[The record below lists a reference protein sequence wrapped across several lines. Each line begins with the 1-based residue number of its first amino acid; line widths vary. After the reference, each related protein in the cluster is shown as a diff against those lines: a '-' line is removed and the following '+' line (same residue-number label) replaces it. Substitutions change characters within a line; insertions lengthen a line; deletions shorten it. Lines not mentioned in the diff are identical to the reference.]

1 MKIYFWFNL
10 LFTLTAFSQEINH
23 SSLLIPEELKENANS
38 VVRSQHIEMNIL
50 SQELMTIKK
59 AKIITVLNAKGNNN
73 IDAEEY
79 YDNSTKIK
87 NIEAVIF
94 DAFGKEIKK
103 IKRKDFIDQSVA
115 DGFSIYR
122 DNRKLF
128 LEYTPTGYP
137 FTIMYTSEIETSNTA
152 FIPSWFPIDDYYE
165 SVQNSEVKINFVAD
179 LGFKFKERNFKDDK
193 IKSNSNETQL
203 TYSVQNLKAI
213 KYEELAPTFINNN
226 PYVLFGLDKFQLEG
240 LYGSA
245 KTWEEFGVWV
255 YTNLLKETEAISEA
269 TIQKVKLLVGDEKD
283 PIEKAKIIYKYLQER
298 SRYVSIQLGIGGWKP
313 MLATDVDRLGYGDC
327 KALTNYTR
335 VLLKQVGVESYY
347 TLIYAGNDKKSI
359 DKDFVSM
366 QGNHAILSI
375 PTQNGYTS
383 LECTSQTSPFGFNGN
398 FTDDRLAVMIKPNG
412 AELIKTT
419 DYNNAKSKQVL
430 TGNCSIDQNGN
441 LNASIKYVSTGVQ
454 YDQKYELE
462 NKSQLEKESH
472 YKESL
477 SWLNGIQLQVV
488 KITNDKNNIKL
499 SEELNLVIPKYV
511 GIGNEIMVPV
521 NIFNK
526 TSFTPQRYKVR
537 MHSFEISTGFLDED
551 EIELELPSGYQI
563 ASKPND
569 ITLND
574 KFGSFEMKLE
584 VISPTKIKYK
594 RMYLLNKGSYPKEEY
609 DAFRAFTEQVV
620 KLDNSKILIRKQPT
634 N

>member
-1 MKIYFWFNL
+1 MKLFFWCHLIFS
-10 LFTLTAFSQEINH
+10 LTAFSQELNH
-23 SSLLIPEELKENANS
+23 SVLLIPDELKENANS
-38 VVRSQHIEMNIL
+38 VVRSQTIEMNIL

-59 AKIITVLNAKGNNN
+59 TKIITVLNAKGFYNV
-73 IDAEEY
+73 DAEEY

-94 DAFGKEIKK
+94 DSFGKEVKK
-103 IKRKDFIDQSVA
+103 IKRKDFMDQSVA

-128 LEYTPTGYP
+128 LEYTPTAYP
-137 FTIMYTSEIETSNTA
+137 FTVFFTSEIETSNTA
-152 FIPSWFPIDDYYE
+152 FIPTWFPLDDYYE
-165 SVQNSEVKINFVAD
+165 SVQNSEVKINFVAN

-193 IKSNSNETQL
+193 IIRNSNESQI
-203 TYSVQNLKAI
+203 TYTVQNLKAL
-213 KYEELAPTFINNN
+213 KFEELAPTFINNN
-226 PYVLFGLDKFQLEG
+226 PSVLFGLDKFQLEG
-240 LYGSA
+240 LAGSA
-245 KTWEEFGVWV
+245 RTWEEFGIWV
-255 YTNLLKETEAISEA
+255 YNNLLLETEAISDA

-313 MLATDVDRLGYGDC
+313 MLASDVDRLGYGDC

-335 VLLKQVGVESYY
+335 VLLKQLGVTSYY
-347 TLIYAGNDKKSI
+347 TLIYAGNDKRSI

-383 LECTSQTSPFGFNGN
+383 LECTSQISPFGFNGS
-398 FTDDRLAVMIKPNG
+398 FTDDRLALIIKPNG
-412 AELIKTT
+412 GELIRTT
-419 DYNNAKSKQVL
+419 DYNNAKSKQEL
-430 TGNCSIDQNGN
+430 TGKCVIDQHGD
-441 LNASIKYVSTGVQ
+441 LNANIKYVSTGVQ
-454 YDQKYELE
+454 YDQKFQIE
-462 NKSQLEKESH
+462 NKSQLEKELH

-477 SWLNGIQLQVV
+477 SWLNGIVLNAL

-499 SEELNLVIPKYV
+499 SEELTITIPKYV
-511 GIGNEIMVPV
+511 SIANEIMVPL
-521 NIFNK
+521 NIFNR
-526 TSFTPQRYKVR
+526 TSFSPQRYKVR
-537 MHSFEISTGFLDED
+537 MNSFEITTGFLDED
-551 EIELELPSGYQI
+551 EIEIELPLGYQI

-569 ITLND
+569 IALQD
-574 KFGSFEMKLE
+574 KFGTYKMQLE
-584 VISPTKIKYK
+584 VISPSKIKYK
-594 RMYLLNKGSYPKEEY
+594 RMYLFNKGSYTKEEY

-620 KLDNSKILIRKQPT
+620 RFDNAKILIRKQPT